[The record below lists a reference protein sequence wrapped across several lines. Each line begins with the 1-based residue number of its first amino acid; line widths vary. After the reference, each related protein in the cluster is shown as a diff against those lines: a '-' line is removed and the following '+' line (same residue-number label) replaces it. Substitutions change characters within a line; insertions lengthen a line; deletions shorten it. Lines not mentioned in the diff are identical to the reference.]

1 MSLKAFY
8 AFLEC
13 QNITVSRVRMSVI
26 WSGYTMECQHPQKD
40 SQIVSDA
47 NAWGLRR
54 LITKGIRWS
63 CCYG

>member
-26 WSGYTMECQHPQKD
+26 
-40 SQIVSDA
+40 V
-47 NAWGLRR
+47 NNLR
-54 LITKGIRWS
+54 IDQ
-63 CCYG
+63 